1 MAVFER
7 SFVVDASLESVW
19 EFHSDPVALAK
30 ITPVMHVHVEHCDYP
45 VRKGSI
51 IRLTLSVAMSRIT
64 WNSQIAECDPNHYF
78 IDEQLENQ
86 GPFKRWKHTHRF
98 TVVGRG
104 TQITDYVEYEM
115 PFGLLGKIVERVF
128 GRLIIKSMFDARS
141 RATRS
146 FLEGRSAGR
155 VLVNG

>member
-7 SFVVDASLESVW
+7 SFVVDASLDSVW

-30 ITPVMHVHVEHCDYP
+30 ITPLMDVRVAYCDYP

-51 IRLTLSVAMSRIT
+51 IRLTLSVAASHIT

-78 IDEQLENQ
+78 IDEQLEKQ

-98 TVVGRG
+98 MAVSRS
-104 TQITDYVEYEM
+104 TQITDTWKTRCR
-115 PFGLLGKIVERVF
+115 LACLGKSE
-128 GRLIIKSMFDARS
+128 
-141 RATRS
+141 
-146 FLEGRSAGR
+146 
-155 VLVNG
+155 NGFSVA

>member
-1 MAVFER
+1 M
-7 SFVVDASLESVW
+7 ESVW
-19 EFHSDPVALAK
+19 EFHDDPVALTK
-30 ITPVMHVHVEHCDYP
+30 ITPVVHVRVEHCDYP

-51 IRLTLSVAMSRIT
+51 IRLTLSVATFHIR
-64 WNSQIAECDPNHYF
+64 WNSLIAECNPNHLF
-78 IDEQLENQ
+78 IDEQLKNQ

-98 TVVGRG
+98 MAVGRG
-104 TQITDYVEYEM
+104 TQITDSVEYEM

-128 GRLIIKSMFDARS
+128 GRFIIKSMFDARS
-141 RATRS
+141 RATRT